1 MARVVAPLVG
11 IKSLKAL
18 NAFHT
23 LLLGLKMLPAY
34 MSQDYQT
41 FYASFGAMSDG
52 EKETK
57 LREAVAF
64 VQLAPEE
71 VDALIGFCSDKNGV
85 PYSDVNKGNLTVDEI
100 FECIVAVC
108 MEIGRIKIDLVS
120 DDEKKKNCKLLD
132 RYSTDVFTAPLFT
145 ARRVVKPRV
154 LRGR

>member
-41 FYASFGAMSDG
+41 FYSSFGAMRDS

-120 DDEKKKNCKLLD
+120 DDEKKKLQTS
-132 RYSTDVFTAPLFT
+132 R
-145 ARRVVKPRV
+145 
-154 LRGR
+154 